1 MRKLAV
7 VFPGI
12 GYTVDKPLLYFSRK
26 IAAEN
31 GYEIKLLPYTGF
43 PAKILGDREKMTE
56 SYRIA
61 LSQSRE
67 MLSDVDFTA
76 YDEFLFIGKSIGTA
90 VAAQIAA
97 EIPRPVRLL
106 LYTPLEAIYAYL
118 NKERSI
124 AGVACGTDDKHI
136 EIKAL
141 RAACKKLSLPLV
153 EIKNTGHRLEG
164 GSDVIKDI
172 GAIGQVI
179 ASIGTPQTAE
189 KLWKEEKAEADKIAA
204 EEKAAKE
211 KAAKEKQLSTFDVL
225 LYKEW
230 GLISDLT
237 LADDGTCVFNFYGD
251 LYQGTWKME
260 SKTEAS
266 IELVVQ
272 NEGKPQKE
280 SYDLVMKDG
289 LLWMTVQDMPVVFQK
304 RELPKESE
312 EG

>member
-1 MRKLAV
+1 MTSMQTIEILTGPRANAQRSARQRAWAIRLIWMCICMLCFAALAIACTACGPA
-7 VFPGI
+7 F
-12 GYTVDKPLLYFSRK
+12 TDEDKAAFTGRWELVSFGVAPELKSK
-26 IAAEN
+26 SDASKEKADAENSDADAGANADNADSEQAAEP
-31 GYEIKLLPYTGF
+31 E
-43 PAKILGDREKMTE
+43 E
-56 SYRIA
+56 S
-61 LSQSRE
+61 
-67 MLSDVDFTA
+67 
-76 YDEFLFIGKSIGTA
+76 
-90 VAAQIAA
+90 
-97 EIPRPVRLL
+97 
-106 LYTPLEAIYAYL
+106 
-118 NKERSI
+118 
-124 AGVACGTDDKHI
+124 
-136 EIKAL
+136 
-141 RAACKKLSLPLV
+141 
-153 EIKNTGHRLEG
+153 
-164 GSDVIKDI
+164 
-172 GAIGQVI
+172 
-179 ASIGTPQTAE
+179 
-189 KLWKEEKAEADKIAA
+189 EE
-204 EEKAAKE
+204 E